1 MKEKSNI
8 QKSYIVADKNKI
20 KKCIDVM
27 KSEFRSK
34 LIPAEGKLL
43 KLA

>member
-8 QKSYIVADKNKI
+8 QKSYIVADKKK